1 LKLTNSILEDVR
13 IAVGLTK
20 DTVDFDTDLLLHINS
35 AIAELRQNGVGV
47 PTTVTDVTKTWG
59 DLQDPLRAD
68 VNEYFQMVPLFITLS
83 TKLIFDPPPPS
94 TVEYYSSNI
103 SKLLWR
109 LKVAYED
116 YTTTTTTTTSY

>member
-1 LKLTNSILEDVR
+1 LELTNSILEDVR
-13 IAVGLTK
+13 VAVGLSK
-20 DTVDFDTDLLLHINS
+20 DTVDFDTELLMHINS
-35 AIAELRQNGVGV
+35 AIGELRQNGVTLS
-47 PTTVTDVTKTWG
+47 TTVTDASKTWA
-59 DLQDPLRAD
+59 DLQNPLRSDA
-68 VNEYFQMVPLFITLS
+68 NEYFHMVPLFVSMS

-103 SKLLWR
+103 SKILWR